1 MSQVGTE
8 SYQPGEQTTT
18 PQQQKQNGHIPI
30 TRPQPTMPTQTFGA
44 KLIIQCHPARV
55 QTATLHE
62 SQNGGAADASNN
74 IHTTT
79 DGTLNNQTV
88 IRLQ

>member
-1 MSQVGTE
+1 MGT
-8 SYQPGEQTTT
+8 SPS
-18 PQQQKQNGHIPI
+18 K
-30 TRPQPTMPTQTFGA
+30 RPQPAMPTQTFGA

-62 SQNGGAADASNN
+62 SQNGGAADASKDL
-74 IHTTT
+74 HTTT
-79 DGTLNNQTV
+79 DDTLNNQTV